1 MPSVSLTP
9 DAAPDA
15 PVAVVLPGS
24 GYTIQ
29 GPLLYWS
36 IAILKAGGWHVRAV
50 EWVSRDLGLDEAQ
63 DVVASE
69 VEMAFASAPSTGFA
83 PSTGERLV
91 LAKSLGTLALPWARA
106 NDVPG
111 VWLTPL
117 LTVPVVADAARERAT
132 KHDLLVGG
140 TADTFWTPDAIVG
153 TAASVVELPAANHSL
168 EVPGDGARSR
178 ALQKA
183 IFERVERH
191 ISQLRAGS

>member
-50 EWVSRDLGLDEAQ
+50 EWSADDLARDDPTGFAASEY
-63 DVVASE
+63 VESE
-69 VEMAFASAPSTGFA
+69 VEAAFAAAPSTG
-83 PSTGERLV
+83 TRLV
-91 LAKSLGTLALPWARA
+91 VAKSLGSFALPWALA

-111 VWLTPL
+111 VWLTPV
-117 LTVPVVADAARERAT
+117 LTVPAISDALRQWAT
-132 KHDLLVGG
+132 PLDLVVGG
-140 TADTFWTPDAIVG
+140 TADAFWRPEMVRG
-153 TAASVVELPAANHSL
+153 TAAGVLELANADHSL
-168 EVPGDGARSR
+168 VVPGDARRSR
-178 ALQKA
+178 SLQEGVFDA
-183 IFERVERH
+183 VERH
-191 ISQLRAGS
+191 ADALSGRR